1 MVLGQSFQ
9 VSIGVLDILLC
20 ISVTCIILLGTGFI
34 SIYSKYFPFRLKR
47 YKEPILLIFI
57 AIRVGL

>member
-1 MVLGQSFQ
+1 MVLGQSFH

-20 ISVTCIILLGTGFI
+20 ISVTCIILLGAGFI
-34 SIYSKYFPFRLKR
+34 FIYSKYFPFGLKR
-47 YKEPILLIFI
+47 YKELILLIFI